1 MKKKILLT
9 GTSGFLGSHIAKYL
23 LNFDFDL
30 IALKRTTSDLSRC
43 KSFKNKITWINFDT
57 EGVWKEKVIKLKPKY
72 IIHSAWIGVD
82 SEGRDDIIQQ
92 TKNISFL
99 SDLLYVS
106 KSTNLTKFINFGS
119 QAEYGVLNRKVS
131 EDFEA
136 NPTNLYGVTKLASQ
150 QILKTFCKLNKIDW
164 VWLRLFSFVGEN
176 QNSNWL
182 IPQLISKI
190 TNKKTLDMTM
200 GHQKYSFMDV
210 KDFSSIILKI
220 LNSNIESGVYNVSSE
235 EPYTIREL
243 SNLISSK
250 LNVPQKINWGVL
262 PYRLNQ
268 SMHIEGDMTKLKNQI
283 GEFNLVTLSYSLE
296 KLISKNKKNI

>member
-82 SEGRDDIIQQ
+82 SEGRDDIIKQ

>member
-1 MKKKILLT
+1 VKKKILLT

-43 KSFKNKITWINFDT
+43 KSFKNKITWINVDT

-82 SEGRDDIIQQ
+82 SEGRDDIIKQ

-190 TNKKTLDMTM
+190 TNKETLDMTM

-296 KLISKNKKNI
+296 KLISKNKKYI